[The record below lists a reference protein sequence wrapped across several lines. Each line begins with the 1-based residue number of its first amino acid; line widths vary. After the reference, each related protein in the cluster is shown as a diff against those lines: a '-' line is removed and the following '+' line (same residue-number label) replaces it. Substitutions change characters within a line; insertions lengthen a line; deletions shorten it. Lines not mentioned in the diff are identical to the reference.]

1 MGASLRIGS
10 GSVNTQSRELFRL
23 RPWLQGYETMI
34 ALLVVVL
41 ALLTGSPATNP
52 WIEPARD
59 VLVQACGSC
68 HRPNLPTSNP
78 RALAVFNL
86 HEPVWYATMTD
97 DQLRSLSRR
106 IQGAKVEESD
116 RDIVNSFVN
125 CKLTGA
131 CSDARPQ
138 ESP

>member
-1 MGASLRIGS
+1 VSI
-10 GSVNTQSRELFRL
+10 
-23 RPWLQGYETMI
+23 
-34 ALLVVVL
+34 LLVILVGL
-41 ALLTGSPATNP
+41 ITEFAGTCAPAPATAVVEPAKNP
-52 WIEPARD
+52 WVEPTRD

-78 RALAVFNL
+78 RALAIFNL

-106 IQGAKVEESD
+106 IQGSSSVQDKD
-116 RDIVNSFVN
+116 RDIVNMFVN

-131 CSDARPQ
+131 CSDASPQ

>member
-1 MGASLRIGS
+1 MIG
-10 GSVNTQSRELFRL
+10 
-23 RPWLQGYETMI
+23 
-34 ALLVVVL
+34 LLVVVL
-41 ALLTGSPATNP
+41 AMLTGLPPVSAPERPSANP
-52 WIEPARD
+52 WAEPARE

-78 RALAVFNL
+78 RALATFNL
-86 HEPVWYATMTD
+86 QDPVWYGTMTD
-97 DQLRSLSRR
+97 DQLRTLSRR
-106 IQGAKVEESD
+106 IQGASKVDDRD
-116 RDIVNSFVN
+116 RDIVHSFVN

>member
-1 MGASLRIGS
+1 MFPVI
-10 GSVNTQSRELFRL
+10 V
-23 RPWLQGYETMI
+23 
-34 ALLVVVL
+34 
-41 ALLTGSPATNP
+41 ALLTAVVAESPTPPANP

-78 RALAVFNL
+78 RALAIFNL

-106 IQGAKVEESD
+106 IQGAKVGESD

-131 CSDARPQ
+131 CADARPQ